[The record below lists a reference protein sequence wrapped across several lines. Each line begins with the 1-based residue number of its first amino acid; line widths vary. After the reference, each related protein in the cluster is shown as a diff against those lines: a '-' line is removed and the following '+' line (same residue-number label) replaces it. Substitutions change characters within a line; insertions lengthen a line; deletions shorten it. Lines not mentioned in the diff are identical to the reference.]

1 MGALLAVDAAQGC
14 SDGAW
19 FSNYS
24 YPQRFFLMEPGQ
36 NITKQILKVSPIKN
50 LDKTSGELDEG
61 VQYIERDLPTY
72 ICISVVTFLRR
83 SGLNLLIKEFVI
95 SGKEKTCES

>member
-1 MGALLAVDAAQGC
+1 MVFKLFLFPA
-14 SDGAW
+14 
-19 FSNYS
+19 
-24 YPQRFFLMEPGQ
+24 FFFFNGTWLEYYKA
-36 NITKQILKVSPIKN
+36 NIKGLPHKKP

-61 VQYIERDLPTY
+61 VRYIERDLPTY